1 MELVV
6 DANIWIAALIREGVT
21 RELLLD
27 NEFILYT
34 PEFIID
40 EFFKHMDMLEK
51 KTCLSKEVLLEL
63 AKVLIIESNI
73 IIIPKD
79 EARAFLKKAQQISPD
94 PDDVMYFAT
103 ALKLQCSIWSNDKK
117 LKDQNQIPVYS
128 THDLKKLF

>member
-6 DANIWIAALIREGVT
+6 DANILIAALVKDGVT

-40 EFFKHMDMLEK
+40 EFFKHIAMLEK

-63 AKVLIIESNI
+63 AKVLIIESDI
-73 IIIPKD
+73 TIVPKD
-79 EARAFLKKAQQISPD
+79 ETKEFLKKAQQISPD
-94 PDDVMYFAT
+94 PDDVMYVAT

-117 LKDQNQIPVYS
+117 LKNQNQIPVYS
-128 THDLKKLF
+128 THDIKKLF